1 MSDAWNIAMNII
13 ASVIT
18 GSVVWLAGKA
28 LAWRR
33 LRRKQIFFG
42 LSGGDECLV
51 VVPRHA
57 SSERLRSV
65 HRNDAAALLE
75 LSPVLGGCR
84 ARPEVVF
91 HDDVYQGMA
100 DKAEFCI
107 GGPDA
112 NRRSEAHLRSFL
124 PGVRVAAHEDEPE
137 TLTIRLGVEDY
148 PAETG
153 RVEHVVLAKL
163 VRRGQ
168 DRPVFLICGQSS
180 TSNRAAVRYLQ
191 EHQRQLIR
199 EHGLRSRFCL
209 VLKVVE
215 SHTYGPGVSELVRD
229 ATEAAFTAPEP
240 TPELTDA

>member
-1 MSDAWNIAMNII
+1 MSNAWDIAMNII

-18 GSVVWLAGKA
+18 GSAVWLAGKA
-28 LAWRR
+28 LARRR
-33 LRRKQIFFG
+33 LRRKQTFFG
-42 LSGGDECLV
+42 LGGGDECLV

-57 SSERLRSV
+57 SSDRLRSV

-75 LSPVLGGCR
+75 LSPVLGDCR

-124 PGVRVAAHEDEPE
+124 PGVRVAAFEDQPDELSI
-137 TLTIRLGVEDY
+137 TVGGEDY

-153 RVEHVVLAKL
+153 RVEYVVLAKL
-163 VRRGQ
+163 VRREQ
-168 DRPVFLICGQSS
+168 DRPVFLISGQSS

-191 EHQRQLIR
+191 EHQRELTR
-199 EHGLRSRFCL
+199 AHGLRGRFCL

-215 SHTYGPGVSELVRD
+215 SHTYGPRVSELVRD
-229 ATEAAFTAPEP
+229 ATEEAFTAPEP
-240 TPELTDA
+240 APEPAES